1 MTSANTDHIPADGAE
16 LHIVG
21 VCDNRLRTN

>member
-1 MTSANTDHIPADGAE
+1 MTSADIDHIPADDIE

-21 VCDNRLRTN
+21 ACDNRLRTN